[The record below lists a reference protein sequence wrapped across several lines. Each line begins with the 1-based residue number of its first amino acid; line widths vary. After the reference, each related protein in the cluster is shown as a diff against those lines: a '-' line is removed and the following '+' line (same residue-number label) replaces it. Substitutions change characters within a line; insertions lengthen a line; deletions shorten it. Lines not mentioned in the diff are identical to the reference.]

1 MIMANINNKT
11 GSGNKK
17 QHKETISGKERV
29 RRVLTGLSGIV
40 GALCLGYFAFY
51 CIQAA
56 NTAKQAKSL
65 AQLKENEPRVK
76 AKTEATVTLDLLEEP
91 PEILSEYQ
99 TLYIKN
105 KSLAGWI
112 RIPGT
117 EIDYPVMQTRNND
130 YYLNHD
136 FEQNEDN
143 NGSIFIDAQCS
154 IWPRSENLLIYGH
167 NMKSGKM
174 FGTLDKYKSEEYY
187 REHPLI
193 EFDTIY
199 EKGIY
204 EVMYVFPEVVH
215 GASEVTFKYYQFIEA
230 DSEEEYDSNMQAMA
244 DMSLYDTGVTS
255 SFGDELITLSTCD
268 YEPDAERFAVVAKK
282 RN

>member
-1 MIMANINNKT
+1 MAEK
-11 GSGNKK
+11 GSNRNSGKKK
-17 QHKETISGKERV
+17 QKNKESGGKERL
-29 RRVLTGLSGIV
+29 RRFITFISGVI
-40 GALCLGYFAFY
+40 GAACLGYFAFY
-51 CIQAA
+51 CVQASNA
-56 NTAKQAKSL
+56 SRQARSL
-65 AQLKENEPRVK
+65 SELKDKEPRFEARPK
-76 AKTEATVTLDLLEEP
+76 ATVNLDLLEEP

-99 TLYIKN
+99 TLYVKN

-143 NGSIFIDAQCS
+143 NGSIFIDSQCS

-174 FGTLDKYKSEEYY
+174 FGTLDKYKSEDYY
-187 REHPLI
+187 KEHPLI

-204 EVMYVFPEVVH
+204 RIMYVFPEVVH
-215 GASEVTFKYYQFIEA
+215 EASEVTFKYYQFIEA
-230 DSEEEYDSNMQAMA
+230 DSEEEYDSNMQTMA
-244 DMSLYDTGVTS
+244 EMSLYDTGVTS

-268 YEPDAERFAVVAKK
+268 YEPDAERFAVVAK
-282 RN
+282 RVE

>member
-1 MIMANINNKT
+1 MAEKKNKK
-11 GSGNKK
+11 SPVNKK
-17 QHKETISGKERV
+17 QDKKATGGKEKLRRFITLISGV
-29 RRVLTGLSGIV
+29 I
-40 GALCLGYFAFY
+40 GAACLGYFVFY
-51 CIQAA
+51 CIQASNA
-56 NTAKQAKSL
+56 TRQAKSL
-65 AQLKENEPRVK
+65 SELKDTESPVRVRNK
-76 AKTEATVTLDLLEEP
+76 ATVNLDLLEEP
-91 PEILSEYQ
+91 PEILDEYQ
-99 TLYIKN
+99 TLYVKN

-187 REHPLI
+187 KEHPLI

>member
-1 MIMANINNKT
+1 MAKK
-11 GSGNKK
+11 GSKRNSGKKK
-17 QHKETISGKERV
+17 QKNKESGGKERL
-29 RRVLTGLSGIV
+29 RRFITFISGVI
-40 GALCLGYFAFY
+40 GAACLGYFAFY
-51 CIQAA
+51 CVQASNA
-56 NTAKQAKSL
+56 SRQARSL
-65 AQLKENEPRVK
+65 SELKDKEPRFEARPK
-76 AKTEATVTLDLLEEP
+76 ATVNLDLLEEP

-99 TLYIKN
+99 TLYVKN

-143 NGSIFIDAQCS
+143 NGSIFIDSQCS

-174 FGTLDKYKSEEYY
+174 FGTLDKYKSEDYY
-187 REHPLI
+187 KEHPLI

-204 EVMYVFPEVVH
+204 RIMYVFPEVVH
-215 GASEVTFKYYQFIEA
+215 EASEVTFKYYQFIEA
-230 DSEEEYDSNMQAMA
+230 DSEEEYDSNMQTMA
-244 DMSLYDTGVTS
+244 EMSLYDTGVTS

-268 YEPDAERFAVVAKK
+268 YEPDAERFAVVAK
-282 RN
+282 RVE